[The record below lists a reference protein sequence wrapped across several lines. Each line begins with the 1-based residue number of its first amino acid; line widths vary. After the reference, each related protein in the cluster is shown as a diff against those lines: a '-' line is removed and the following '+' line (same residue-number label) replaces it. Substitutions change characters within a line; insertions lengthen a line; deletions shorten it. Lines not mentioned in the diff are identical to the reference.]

1 MSKTMER
8 MISFLIAPLL
18 LVGMGLLSVTQ
29 LPSANA
35 EDSDS
40 EKTLRIEILPEIFL
54 KPDVK
59 ELFAKPEETVGVG
72 RSMDV
77 FGGSPT
83 GQVLEAWKNVAFH
96 VYNQDGKLIET
107 TKGTVG
113 DNKRWG
119 GAKYLGPYPQGKAY
133 TVKVDPSTLPA
144 GYHSWFTA
152 QKSGYPEATGGK
164 TDMMTVPQDSQS
176 ATNAAGNVNPIA
188 ETRFHMDVVNIA
200 YAKNPEVA
208 KDLFTVDAKGKVTG
222 LNPKYK
228 VGSDYVL
235 KPIDQDGKVLL
246 PTSAEADKLAA
257 EGYMPSQY
265 YFYYKDKA
273 APISALKFHEG
284 FSYLRYWEGVDQVNT
299 KAKFKSSSVFTVML
313 DQKIPA
319 VTFYKGAPQEGKDP
333 EVLAT
338 QQVYYRHSLAGN
350 CLSDG
355 KTCLPKK
362 LPAAPAAPAGQV
374 FKEWNTKA
382 DGSGQSFNAET
393 VVMADMA
400 VYPVYGQNTPPVLEV
415 KDATITAGDELD
427 LRSLITK
434 AFDEEDGADLAG
446 KVEIE
451 KGNFDPAKPGTYE
464 VKFTLTDMNGESVSA
479 TAKITVEEESAP
491 NQPDKQDKPGK
502 QENSESPS
510 RGDKQQMPS
519 TGAAGSSA
527 LGIALV
533 CLLAGMAATSRARV
547 SRKR

>member
-1 MSKTMER
+1 MER
-8 MISFLIAPLL
+8 VVSFLIAPLL
-18 LVGMGLLSVTQ
+18 LVGMGLLAVTQ

-40 EKTLRIEILPEIFL
+40 EKTLRIEILPEIFV
-54 KPDVK
+54 KPDGK
-59 ELFAKPEETVGVG
+59 ELFTKPEETVGVG
-72 RSMDV
+72 RSMNV
-77 FGGSPT
+77 YGGAPKE
-83 GQVLEAWKNVAFH
+83 QVLEAWKNVAFH

-133 TVKVDPSTLPA
+133 TVKVDPSTLPN
-144 GYHSWFTA
+144 GYHSWFTDTA
-152 QKSGYPEATGGK
+152 SGEGG
-164 TDMMTVPQDSQS
+164 DLMTVSKDSQS
-176 ATNAAGNVNPIA
+176 ATNAATNSNPIA
-188 ETRFHMDVVNIA
+188 ETRFQMDVVNIA

-208 KDLFTVDAKGKVTG
+208 KDLFTLNAEGKVTG

-235 KPIDQDGKVLL
+235 KPIDQNGKVLL

-265 YFYYKDKA
+265 YFYYKEKA
-273 APISALKFHEG
+273 APISALKFYEG

-299 KAKFKSSSVFTVML
+299 TAKFKSSSVFTVML

-319 VTFYKGAPQEGKDP
+319 VTFYKGAAEEGKEP

-338 QQVYYRHSLAGN
+338 QQVYYRHSLSGN

-355 KTCLPKK
+355 TTCLPKE
-362 LPAAPAAPAGQV
+362 LPAAPSAPAGQV

-400 VYPVYGQNTPPVLEV
+400 VYPVYRPNTPPVLEV
-415 KDATITAGDELD
+415 KDATITAGDKLD

-434 AFDEEDGADLAG
+434 AFDEEDGADLAA
-446 KVEIE
+446 KVMID

-479 TAKITVEEESAP
+479 TVKITVKEVTKTKTPQPEAKP
-491 NQPDKQDKPGK
+491 NSKVQ
-502 QENSESPS
+502 
-510 RGDKQQMPS
+510 QQMPP
-519 TGAAGSSA
+519 TGASGINA
-527 LGIALV
+527 LGIAV
-533 CLLAGMAATSRARV
+533 ACLLVGIAATAGARM
-547 SRKR
+547 SRKS

>member
-8 MISFLIAPLL
+8 VVSFLIAPLL
-18 LVGMGLLSVTQ
+18 LVGMGLLAVTQ

-54 KPDVK
+54 KPDVE

-72 RSMDV
+72 RSMNV
-77 FGGSPT
+77 YGGSPK

-113 DNKRWG
+113 DQKRWSAG
-119 GAKYLGPYPQGKAY
+119 KYLGPYKQGEAY
-133 TVKVDPSTLPA
+133 TVKVDTSTLPA
-144 GYHSWFTA
+144 GYHSWFTDTG
-152 QKSGYPEATGGK
+152 SGKGG
-164 TDMMTVPQDSQS
+164 DLMTVSKDSQS
-176 ATNAAGNVNPIA
+176 VTNAATNSNPIA
-188 ETRFHMDVVNIA
+188 ETRFHMDTVQIA

-208 KDLFTVDAKGKVTG
+208 KDLFSLDAEGKVTG

-228 VGSDYVL
+228 AGSDYVL
-235 KPIDQDGKVLL
+235 KSIDKDCKVVQ
-246 PTSAEADKLAA
+246 PTPAEADKLAA
-257 EGYMPSQY
+257 EGYKPGGY
-265 YFYYKDKA
+265 YFYYKNNGA
-273 APISALKFHEG
+273 SISAVKCHDGFGYLKWWKG
-284 FSYLRYWEGVDQVNT
+284 KDQVNT
-299 KAKFKSSSVFTVML
+299 LKRFNSSSVFTVML
-313 DQKIPA
+313 DQYIPE
-319 VTFYKGAPQEGKDP
+319 VTFYKGAPEEGQDP
-333 EVLAT
+333 EELAI
-338 QQVYYRHSLAGN
+338 QQVYYRHSLSTN

-374 FKEWNTKA
+374 FKGWNTKA
-382 DGSGQSFNAET
+382 DGSGQSFNVET

-400 VYPVYGQNTPPVLEV
+400 VYPVYGPNTPPVLEV
-415 KDATITAGDELD
+415 KDATITAGDKLD

-446 KVEIE
+446 KVVID

-479 TAKITVEEESAP
+479 TAKITVKEAAKTQTP
-491 NQPDKQDKPGK
+491 QPDSKV
-502 QENSESPS
+502 
-510 RGDKQQMPS
+510 KQQMPP
-519 TGAAGSSA
+519 TGAAGISA
-527 LGIALV
+527 LGIALA
-533 CLLAGMAATSRARV
+533 CLLVGIAATAGARM
-547 SRKR
+547 SRKGKP

>member
-8 MISFLIAPLL
+8 VVSFLIAPLL
-18 LVGMGLLSVTQ
+18 LVGMGLLAVTQ

-40 EKTLRIEILPEIFL
+40 EKTLRIEILPEIFV
-54 KPDVK
+54 KPDGT
-59 ELFAKPEETVGVG
+59 ELFTKPEETVGVG
-72 RSMDV
+72 RSMNV
-77 FGGSPT
+77 YGGAPKE
-83 GQVLEAWKNVAFH
+83 QVLEAWKNVAFH

-133 TVKVDPSTLPA
+133 TVKVDPSTLPN
-144 GYHSWFTA
+144 GYHSWFTDTA
-152 QKSGYPEATGGK
+152 SGEGG
-164 TDMMTVPQDSQS
+164 DLMTVSKDSQS
-176 ATNAAGNVNPIA
+176 ATNAATNSNPIA
-188 ETRFHMDVVNIA
+188 ETRFQMDVVNIA

-208 KDLFTVDAKGKVTG
+208 KDLFTLNAEGKVTG

-235 KPIDQDGKVLL
+235 KPIDQNGKVLL

-265 YFYYKDKA
+265 YFYYKEKA
-273 APISALKFHEG
+273 APISALKFYEG

-299 KAKFKSSSVFTVML
+299 TAKFKSSSVFTVML

-319 VTFYKGAPQEGKDP
+319 VTFYKGAAEEGKEP

-338 QQVYYRHSLAGN
+338 QQVYYRHSLSGN

-355 KTCLPKK
+355 TTCLPKE
-362 LPAAPAAPAGQV
+362 LPAAPSAPAGQV

-400 VYPVYGQNTPPVLEV
+400 VYPVYRPNTPPVLEV
-415 KDATITAGDELD
+415 KDATITAGDKLD

-434 AFDEEDGADLAG
+434 AFDEEDGADLAA
-446 KVEIE
+446 KVMID
-451 KGNFDPAKPGTYE
+451 KGDFDPAKPGTYE

-502 QENSESPS
+502 QENSNSPS
-510 RGDKQQMPS
+510 RGDKQQMPP

-527 LGIALV
+527 LRIALV